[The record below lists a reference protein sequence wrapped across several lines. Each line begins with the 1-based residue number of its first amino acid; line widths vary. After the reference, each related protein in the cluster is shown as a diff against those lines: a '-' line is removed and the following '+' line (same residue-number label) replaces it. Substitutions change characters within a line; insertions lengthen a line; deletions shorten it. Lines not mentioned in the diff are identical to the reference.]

1 MTVSYEKIIGP
12 TLILLICNVCSHCQV
27 FFKETHPNQK
37 LLLSTTK
44 IAVPDEVQDL
54 RAINHSDTSIHL
66 IWKQPLQMNGDF
78 IYYVVEYQIVSD
90 VACKGNKVSKKF
102 KLKTRETSINVQKL
116 VPYANYF
123 FKVFAVN
130 TKSHGK
136 LRAVYHSTRG
146 SPLLKNEEC
155 PKLKNIIT
163 NDHHVEIRFS
173 FIDCEKIKGPV
184 SIKITA
190 ICAEVWCKNVTK
202 EFKYNAEQN
211 SFTLHRLFPFVKYN
225 LTAKC
230 CRNKQC
236 YTIVKNQIFKI
247 GAQSPGPVTNLSV
260 FAKNDNSISIRWRKP
275 HPPNG
280 ILDHYNIS
288 YFTTKESEAKSEIVM
303 NSPCTLWTN
312 FHCYTLNHLKA
323 DKKYFVQVRA
333 KNIEPQTYGQLV
345 EINAVTKIEASK
357 PPLNLTV
364 KWTLQNDLQL
374 IWCHPIEAN
383 GYITHFNISVFSE
396 NQTENHII
404 HTLEVLN
411 YSFTYIH
418 IINQTKLIPSRNYT
432 IIIRAFN
439 GLNGN
444 PATTADI
451 SPPVIPFFENEP
463 KIVFTTDT
471 TFIVETSKIRNNAK
485 DFKLFLLVQVD
496 TKNIFWHPEEI
507 KQFEEQFD
515 FRQIAKFQILYKC
528 SNKIN
533 PSNFTIGKN
542 CSVQNCTTNNH
553 LNYFLKP
560 EISYNISLL
569 LINTYRN
576 KSSYKLYSFRIYT
589 SNSLVM
595 LKAIKNFGLSLLF
608 LMVIIVPG
616 VIIYARKR
624 KKPIIYP
631 EIAEDYIPLREINI
645 KGNLEIDSMKIEVSE
660 LENYIKESL
669 KNGDL
674 ERQYLLIP
682 QGHTKPC
689 YCGALEANRHKNRYP
704 DLFAYDHTRV
714 VLRTT
719 NDKKS
724 DYINANY
731 IDGYNMPRAYIAT
744 QGPKIS
750 TVDDFWRMIW
760 QEIVQH
766 IVMLANIYEQG
777 KKKVEKYW
785 PNPHEVLHY
794 GKIKIQH
801 FNIKVSTDFE
811 HRIIKVTN
819 QNITR
824 DVHQYLFLSWQYLE
838 VPFYSQSFITLLEKL
853 QSIPLST
860 ESPIVVHSSAGVG
873 RTGTIILCDICLR
886 MAAEENSVDIFG
898 TLYQLRDQRP
908 NLVKNVEQFKLAHLV
923 ILDYLVGRRTGTPC
937 SKIEKT
943 KNFLKSEE
951 LNTQLN
957 YLKNIAWWDEMALHH
972 LLSAIPAK
980 IFNQFITIQQPECNM
995 VGKFW
1000 KLVHEKEILLIVSL
1014 NNSKIWSFQ
1023 ETNLLNPVDYL
1034 MLKYI
1039 KTKSYKFY
1047 DIIIL
1052 HMYIRDIKE
1061 YRVVEI
1067 VSVKEWP
1074 AKKLCPKNIVNFL
1087 SFWEKT
1093 YEKFKKSNQVLIT
1106 CFDGVA
1112 ACGLYIAMT
1121 FVLEKIKLEHICDV
1135 CQGVRVVRCINSEFV
1150 TSEKQLAFMYKA
1162 AMIYVNKFQL
1172 YSNFK

>member
-418 IINQTKLIPSRNYT
+418 I
-432 IIIRAFN
+432 
-439 GLNGN
+439 
-444 PATTADI
+444 
-451 SPPVIPFFENEP
+451 
-463 KIVFTTDT
+463 
-471 TFIVETSKIRNNAK
+471 
-485 DFKLFLLVQVD
+485 
-496 TKNIFWHPEEI
+496 
-507 KQFEEQFD
+507 
-515 FRQIAKFQILYKC
+515 
-528 SNKIN
+528 
-533 PSNFTIGKN
+533 
-542 CSVQNCTTNNH
+542 
-553 LNYFLKP
+553 
-560 EISYNISLL
+560 
-569 LINTYRN
+569 
-576 KSSYKLYSFRIYT
+576 
-589 SNSLVM
+589 
-595 LKAIKNFGLSLLF
+595 
-608 LMVIIVPG
+608 
-616 VIIYARKR
+616 
-624 KKPIIYP
+624 
-631 EIAEDYIPLREINI
+631 
-645 KGNLEIDSMKIEVSE
+645 
-660 LENYIKESL
+660 
-669 KNGDL
+669 
-674 ERQYLLIP
+674 
-682 QGHTKPC
+682 
-689 YCGALEANRHKNRYP
+689 
-704 DLFAYDHTRV
+704 
-714 VLRTT
+714 
-719 NDKKS
+719 
-724 DYINANY
+724 
-731 IDGYNMPRAYIAT
+731 GYNMPRAYIAT

>member
-1 MTVSYEKIIGP
+1 M
-12 TLILLICNVCSHCQV
+12 CS
-27 FFKETHPNQK
+27 
-37 LLLSTTK
+37 
-44 IAVPDEVQDL
+44 
-54 RAINHSDTSIHL
+54 
-66 IWKQPLQMNGDF
+66 
-78 IYYVVEYQIVSD
+78 
-90 VACKGNKVSKKF
+90 
-102 KLKTRETSINVQKL
+102 
-116 VPYANYF
+116 
-123 FKVFAVN
+123 
-130 TKSHGK
+130 
-136 LRAVYHSTRG
+136 
-146 SPLLKNEEC
+146 
-155 PKLKNIIT
+155 
-163 NDHHVEIRFS
+163 
-173 FIDCEKIKGPV
+173 
-184 SIKITA
+184 
-190 ICAEVWCKNVTK
+190 
-202 EFKYNAEQN
+202 
-211 SFTLHRLFPFVKYN
+211 
-225 LTAKC
+225 
-230 CRNKQC
+230 
-236 YTIVKNQIFKI
+236 
-247 GAQSPGPVTNLSV
+247 
-260 FAKNDNSISIRWRKP
+260 
-275 HPPNG
+275 
-280 ILDHYNIS
+280 
-288 YFTTKESEAKSEIVM
+288 
-303 NSPCTLWTN
+303 
-312 FHCYTLNHLKA
+312 
-323 DKKYFVQVRA
+323 
-333 KNIEPQTYGQLV
+333 
-345 EINAVTKIEASK
+345 
-357 PPLNLTV
+357 
-364 KWTLQNDLQL
+364 
-374 IWCHPIEAN
+374 
-383 GYITHFNISVFSE
+383 FNVFS
-396 NQTENHII
+396 
-404 HTLEVLN
+404 
-411 YSFTYIH
+411 
-418 IINQTKLIPSRNYT
+418 R
-432 IIIRAFN
+432 
-439 GLNGN
+439 
-444 PATTADI
+444 
-451 SPPVIPFFENEP
+451 
-463 KIVFTTDT
+463 
-471 TFIVETSKIRNNAK
+471 
-485 DFKLFLLVQVD
+485 
-496 TKNIFWHPEEI
+496 
-507 KQFEEQFD
+507 
-515 FRQIAKFQILYKC
+515 
-528 SNKIN
+528 
-533 PSNFTIGKN
+533 
-542 CSVQNCTTNNH
+542 
-553 LNYFLKP
+553 
-560 EISYNISLL
+560 
-569 LINTYRN
+569 
-576 KSSYKLYSFRIYT
+576 
-589 SNSLVM
+589 
-595 LKAIKNFGLSLLF
+595 
-608 LMVIIVPG
+608 
-616 VIIYARKR
+616 RKR